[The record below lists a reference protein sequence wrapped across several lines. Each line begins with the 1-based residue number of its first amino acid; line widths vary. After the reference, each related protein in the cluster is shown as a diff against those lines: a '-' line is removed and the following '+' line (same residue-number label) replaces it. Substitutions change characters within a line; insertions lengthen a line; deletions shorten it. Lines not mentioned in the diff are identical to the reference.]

1 MGEFL
6 KIGLAW
12 IGLFHV
18 FFAVI
23 GMLDLCH
30 YRLYIG
36 TVDKVIISKA
46 EYEELK
52 ALRGDQ

>member
-6 KIGLAW
+6 KIGFAW
-12 IGLFHV
+12 IGMFHV
-18 FFAVI
+18 FFMIFGA
-23 GMLDLCH
+23 LDLCH

-36 TVDKVIISKA
+36 MEDTVIVSKA

>member
-6 KIGLAW
+6 KIGFAW
-12 IGLFHV
+12 IGMFHV
-18 FFAVI
+18 FFAVF

-36 TVDKVIISKA
+36 SEDKVIVSKA

>member
-36 TVDKVIISKA
+36 TLDKVIISKA